1 MGLTI
6 LTFADEKFSYSSAMM
21 VYLENLVH
29 LFIIFYI
36 YLYLVHLFSNFS
48 IFREFTYC
56 ICHKIIVLRWLGAE
70 NGTLSDCHYS
80 SCPIDD
86 RQEYQMYELDLYEC
100 R

>member
-21 VYLENLVH
+21 VYFENLVH

-48 IFREFTYC
+48 IFREFTYG
-56 ICHKIIVLRWLGAE
+56 V
-70 NGTLSDCHYS
+70 SYMS
-80 SCPIDD
+80 
-86 RQEYQMYELDLYEC
+86 
-100 R
+100 